1 MPDCLPPR
9 ERKRGGHD
17 AMGRTLDRL
26 AKVLY
31 SPERYKQRWIEREYN
46 RFRDQSRQSVFS
58 SIAVFC
64 YHNQPLDGWYFEFGS
79 HTARTMR
86 AAWDAFHV
94 LYDWKYA
101 AFDSFEGL
109 PDLEE
114 IDRMPIWRKGALKT
128 SEEDFIRTVVK
139 HGMPREK
146 LFTVKG
152 FYDQSLN
159 EQTRKRFF
167 PERAAVLYVDCDL
180 YQSTVPVL
188 EFAKD
193 FFQRGTVLVFDDWF
207 CFHGDPRRGQRRAF
221 SEFRERYPTLR
232 FEQFVH
238 TNEIQAFIYLGD
250 AIDESS
256 HVFAGQV
263 AVAGHYKNE

>member
-1 MPDCLPPR
+1 
-9 ERKRGGHD
+9 
-17 AMGRTLDRL
+17 MGRTLDRI
-26 AKVLY
+26 AKALC

-46 RFRDQSRQSVFS
+46 HFRDQSRKSVFL

-64 YHNQPLDGWYFEFGS
+64 FHNQPLNGWYFEFGS

-114 IDRMPIWRKGALKT
+114 IDRMPIWLKGALKT

-139 HGMPREK
+139 HGLPREK
-146 LFTVKG
+146 LVTVKG

-159 EQTRKRFF
+159 EEVKKRFL
-167 PERAAVLYVDCDL
+167 PERATVLYVDCDL

-207 CFHGDPRRGQRRAF
+207 CFHGDSQRGQRRAF
-221 SEFRERYPTLR
+221 AEFRERYPSLR

-238 TNEIQAFIYLGD
+238 TNEIQTFIYLGD
-250 AIDESS
+250 ATDETNRF
-256 HVFAGQV
+256 FAGQV
-263 AVAGHYKNE
+263 AIAGRSKNE